1 MCGATGTN
9 HLNKGTTVMAK
20 TLLVTDDAAI
30 VREKI
35 KEAARGAG
43 WEIVGEARNGKEAV
57 ERYAELRPLAMTIDL
72 VMPEYDGIYAL
83 REIIALDP
91 NAKIIVVSALGQK
104 NILKDAF
111 KLGATDF
118 IVKPFDKR
126 TLTNTLEQFVTAAAA
141 DAQPVAAAAVE
152 AQPVAAAL

>member
-1 MCGATGTN
+1 MRGATSAN
-9 HLNKGTTVMAK
+9 HLNKGTIAMAK

-57 ERYAELRPLAMTIDL
+57 ERYAELRPMAMTIDL

-83 REIIALDP
+83 RQIIALDP
-91 NAKIIVVSALGQK
+91 NAKIVVVSAGQK

-126 TLTNTLEQFVTAAAA
+126 TLTNTLEQFVNGPAEPQPAAG
-141 DAQPVAAAAVE
+141 AV
-152 AQPVAAAL
+152 

>member
-1 MCGATGTN
+1 MCGATSTN
-9 HLNKGTTVMAK
+9 HLNKGNIAMAK

-35 KEAARGAG
+35 KVAAREAG

-57 ERYAELRPLAMTIDL
+57 ERYTELRPMAMTIDL

-83 REIIALDP
+83 REIIAIDP
-91 NAKIIVVSALGQK
+91 NAKIVVVSALGQK

-118 IVKPFDKR
+118 IVKPFDKK
-126 TLTNTLEQFVTAAAA
+126 TLTNTLEQFATAAAA
-141 DAQPVAAAAVE
+141 EPEAVAGAV
-152 AQPVAAAL
+152 

>member
-1 MCGATGTN
+1 
-9 HLNKGTTVMAK
+9 MAK

-35 KEAARGAG
+35 KEAARRVG

-57 ERYAELRPLAMTIDL
+57 EKFTELHPTVMTLDL

-83 REIIALDP
+83 REILAVNPD
-91 NAKIIVVSALGQK
+91 AKIIVISALGQK

-111 KLGATDF
+111 KLGAADF
-118 IVKPFDKR
+118 VVKPFEPHA
-126 TLTNTLEQFVTAAAA
+126 LTNTLEQFAKTDAAPEPA
-141 DAQPVAAAAVE
+141 PVG
-152 AQPVAAAL
+152 

>member
-9 HLNKGTTVMAK
+9 HLNKGTIVMAK

-57 ERYAELRPLAMTIDL
+57 ERYAELRPMAMTIDL

-126 TLTNTLEQFVTAAAA
+126 TLTNTLEQFVNGAAEP
-141 DAQPVAAAAVE
+141 QPAAAAV
-152 AQPVAAAL
+152 

>member
-1 MCGATGTN
+1 
-9 HLNKGTTVMAK
+9 MAK

-91 NAKIIVVSALGQK
+91 NAKIIVVSAGQK

-126 TLTNTLEQFVTAAAA
+126 TLTNTLEQFVASAEPQPAAAT
-141 DAQPVAAAAVE
+141 V
-152 AQPVAAAL
+152 